1 MIPGISSFVVLKENL
16 VGELVKLQRK
26 AMCSLKKENANETLE
41 LPLHFGDQARGNMS
55 EERLACRFQWL
66 FDRSNRFG
74 EEDYKNTKF

>member
-55 EERLACRFQWL
+55 EERLAFRFQWL